1 MYFTTPKCSALNGNS
16 GDDTIRGLA
25 GWDVIDGGAGDDL
38 IHGGNG
44 RDIIAGGTGSD
55 ELHGDFGWNTYKD
68 QRDGSTDLIAIKSD
82 QHLNNWWYGT
92 SGNNPNGEKTDFIED
107 LDSFDQIKIIGVST
121 QDLSFKD
128 GVTARGAIGIGIYA
142 KGALEAVYTGENLS
156 LGQITRMT
164 SGDGSSD
171 AINNLMWSYWGDNT
185 APGLLA

>member
-121 QDLSFKD
+121 QDHSFKD
-128 GVTARGAIGIGIYA
+128 GVTGRGRSESASMPREHLRLSTPEKSSALIRLAR
-142 KGALEAVYTGENLS
+142 
-156 LGQITRMT
+156 
-164 SGDGSSD
+164 
-171 AINNLMWSYWGDNT
+171 
-185 APGLLA
+185 